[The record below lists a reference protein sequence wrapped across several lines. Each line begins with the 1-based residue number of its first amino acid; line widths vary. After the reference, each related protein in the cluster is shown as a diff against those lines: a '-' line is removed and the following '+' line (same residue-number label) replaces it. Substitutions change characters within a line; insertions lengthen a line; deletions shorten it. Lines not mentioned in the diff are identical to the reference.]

1 MAIVIYSLIKTDLVN
16 NLEMDLSTKIKYL
29 GEVSL
34 FENLPE
40 DDLVD
45 LASLSEIKKYS
56 KHQIIYRVDDEPD
69 EVFILIQGI
78 IKVISK
84 SIEGREVIKTII
96 HPKTLF
102 GIEHL
107 SSQKTRANTAKSID
121 KDVICFSIN
130 SNDFKAYFKGNWA
143 LTEKFIKMLG
153 TKLNYLEERFES
165 LVFKDARERIIDF
178 LKDNAKTNGRQVG
191 LEMLIKHSL
200 TQQDIAN
207 YTGTSR
213 QTVTYVLNDLKRQN
227 QIYFKRKSILIRDI
241 ANLC

>member
-1 MAIVIYSLIKTDLVN
+1 MK
-16 NLEMDLSTKIKYL
+16 MDLNAKMQYL
-29 GEVSL
+29 SEVAL
-34 FENLPE
+34 FEGLPNE
-40 DDLVD
+40 DLMD
-45 LASLSEIKKYS
+45 LASLATIKKYS
-56 KHQIIYRVDDEPD
+56 KHQIIYRVGDTPDD
-69 EVFILIQGI
+69 VFVLVNGI
-78 IKVISK
+78 IKIISK
-84 SIEGREVIKTII
+84 SGEGREVIKTII
-96 HPKTLF
+96 HPKSLF
-102 GIEHL
+102 GIEYL
-107 SSQKTRANTAKSID
+107 SSQNVRLNTAKSID
-121 KDVICFSIN
+121 KDLVCFAIN
-130 SNDFKAYFKGNWA
+130 SKDFKAYLKENWA
-143 LTEKFIKMLG
+143 LTEKFIKMQGARLM
-153 TKLNYLEERFES
+153 YLEERFES

>member
-1 MAIVIYSLIKTDLVN
+1 MK
-16 NLEMDLSTKIKYL
+16 MDLNAKMQYL
-29 GEVSL
+29 SEVAL
-34 FENLPE
+34 FEGLPNE
-40 DDLVD
+40 DLMD
-45 LASLSEIKKYS
+45 LASLATIKKYS
-56 KHQIIYRVDDEPD
+56 KHQIIYRVGDTPDD
-69 EVFILIQGI
+69 VFVLVNGI
-78 IKVISK
+78 IKIISK
-84 SIEGREVIKTII
+84 SGEGREVIKTII
-96 HPKTLF
+96 HPKSLF
-102 GIEHL
+102 GIEYL
-107 SSQKTRANTAKSID
+107 SSQNVRLNTAKSID
-121 KDVICFSIN
+121 KDLICFAIN
-130 SNDFKAYFKGNWA
+130 SKDFKAYLKENWA
-143 LTEKFIKMLG
+143 LTEKFIKMQG
-153 TKLNYLEERFES
+153 TRLMYLEERFES

>member
-1 MAIVIYSLIKTDLVN
+1 
-16 NLEMDLSTKIKYL
+16 MDLNTKAQYL
-29 GEVSL
+29 SEVSL
-34 FENLPE
+34 FESLPQE
-40 DDLVD
+40 DLLD
-45 LASLSEIKKYS
+45 LASLSNIKKYS
-56 KHQIIYRVDDEPD
+56 KHQIIYRVDDDPE
-69 EVFILIQGI
+69 EVFILINGI
-78 IKVISK
+78 IKIISK
-84 SIEGREVIKTII
+84 SGEGREVIKTII

-102 GIEHL
+102 GMEYL
-107 SSQKTRANTAKSID
+107 SGQGQRLNTAKSID
-121 KDVICFSIN
+121 KDIICFSIN
-130 SNDFKAYFKGNWA
+130 SKEFKAYLKDNWQ

-153 TKLNYLEERFES
+153 RKLSYLEDRFES
-165 LVFKDARERIIDF
+165 LVFTDARERIIDF

-241 ANLC
+241 ANLS

>member
-1 MAIVIYSLIKTDLVN
+1 
-16 NLEMDLSTKIKYL
+16 MDLNAKAQYL
-29 GEVSL
+29 SEVSL
-34 FENLPE
+34 FESLPQE
-40 DDLVD
+40 DLLD
-45 LASLSEIKKYS
+45 LASLSTIKKYS
-56 KHQIIYRVDDEPD
+56 KHQIIYRVEDEPE

-78 IKVISK
+78 IKIISK
-84 SIEGREVIKTII
+84 SGEGREVIKTII
-96 HPKTLF
+96 HPRTLF
-102 GIEHL
+102 GMEYL
-107 SSQKTRANTAKSID
+107 SGQDNRLNTAKSID
-121 KDVICFSIN
+121 KDIICFSIN
-130 SNDFKAYFKGNWA
+130 SQEFKAYLKDNWQ

-153 TKLNYLEERFES
+153 RKLSYLEDRFES

-241 ANLC
+241 ANLS

>member
-1 MAIVIYSLIKTDLVN
+1 MK
-16 NLEMDLSTKIKYL
+16 MDLNAKMQYL
-29 GEVSL
+29 SEVSL
-34 FENLPE
+34 FEGLPNE
-40 DDLVD
+40 DLMD
-45 LASLSEIKKYS
+45 LASLATIKKYS
-56 KHQIIYRVDDEPD
+56 KHQIIYRVGDTPED
-69 EVFILIQGI
+69 VFVLVNGI

-84 SIEGREVIKTII
+84 SGEGREVIKTII
-96 HPKTLF
+96 HPKSLF
-102 GIEHL
+102 GIEYL
-107 SSQKTRANTAKSID
+107 SSQNVRLNTAKSID
-121 KDVICFSIN
+121 KDLICFAIN
-130 SNDFKAYFKGNWA
+130 SKDFKAYLKENWA
-143 LTEKFIKMLG
+143 LTEKFIKMQG
-153 TKLNYLEERFES
+153 TRLMYLEDRFES

>member
-1 MAIVIYSLIKTDLVN
+1 
-16 NLEMDLSTKIKYL
+16 MDLHAKTQYL
-29 GEVSL
+29 SEVSL
-34 FENLPE
+34 FENLSQE
-40 DDLVD
+40 DLID
-45 LASLSEIKKYS
+45 LASISSIKKYS
-56 KHQIIYRVDDEPD
+56 KHQIIYRVGDEPED
-69 EVFILIQGI
+69 VYILINGI
-78 IKVISK
+78 IKIISK
-84 SIEGREVIKTII
+84 SGEGREVIKTII
-96 HPKTLF
+96 HPKSLF
-102 GIEHL
+102 GMEYL
-107 SSQKTRANTAKSID
+107 SSQAKRSNTAKSID
-121 KDVICFSIN
+121 KDLICFSIN
-130 SNDFKAYFKGNWA
+130 SKDFKAYLKDNWT

-153 TKLNYLEERFES
+153 TKLSYLEERFES

-241 ANLC
+241 ANLS

>member
-1 MAIVIYSLIKTDLVN
+1 
-16 NLEMDLSTKIKYL
+16 MDLNAKMQYL
-29 GEVSL
+29 SEVSL
-34 FENLPE
+34 FEGLPSE
-40 DDLVD
+40 DLMD
-45 LASLSEIKKYS
+45 LASLASIKKYS
-56 KHQIIYRVDDEPD
+56 KHQIIYRVGDAPDD
-69 EVFILIQGI
+69 VFVLINGI
-78 IKVISK
+78 IKIISK
-84 SIEGREVIKTII
+84 SGEGREVIKTII

-102 GIEHL
+102 GIEYL
-107 SSQKTRANTAKSID
+107 SSQTQRSNTAKSID
-121 KDVICFSIN
+121 KDLVCFAIN
-130 SNDFKAYFKGNWA
+130 SKDFKAYLKENWL
-143 LTEKFIKMLG
+143 LTERFIKMQG
-153 TKLNYLEERFES
+153 TRLMYLEDRFES

-241 ANLC
+241 TNLC

>member
-1 MAIVIYSLIKTDLVN
+1 
-16 NLEMDLSTKIKYL
+16 MDLNAKMQYL
-29 GEVSL
+29 SEVAL
-34 FENLPE
+34 FEGLPSE
-40 DDLVD
+40 DLMD
-45 LASLSEIKKYS
+45 LASLASIKKYS
-56 KHQIIYRVDDEPD
+56 KHQIIYRVGDAPE
-69 EVFILIQGI
+69 EVYVLVNGI
-78 IKVISK
+78 IKIISK
-84 SIEGREVIKTII
+84 SGEGREVIKTII
-96 HPKTLF
+96 HPKSLF
-102 GIEHL
+102 GIEYL
-107 SSQKTRANTAKSID
+107 SSQEQRSNTAKSID
-121 KDVICFSIN
+121 KDLVCFAIN
-130 SNDFKAYFKGNWA
+130 SKDFKTYLKENWT
-143 LTEKFIKMLG
+143 LTERFIKMQG
-153 TKLNYLEERFES
+153 TRLMYLEDRFES

>member
-1 MAIVIYSLIKTDLVN
+1 
-16 NLEMDLSTKIKYL
+16 MDLTAKTQYL
-29 GEVSL
+29 SEVSL
-34 FENLPE
+34 FEGLSH
-40 DDLVD
+40 DDLID
-45 LASLSEIKKYS
+45 LASISTIKKYS
-56 KHQIIYRVDDEPD
+56 KHQIIYRVEDEPE
-69 EVFILIQGI
+69 EVFILIKGI
-78 IKVISK
+78 IKIISK
-84 SIEGREVIKTII
+84 SREGREVIKTII

-102 GIEHL
+102 GMEYI
-107 SSQKTRANTAKSID
+107 SGQADRANTAKSID
-121 KDVICFSIN
+121 KDIICFSID
-130 SNDFKAYFKGNWA
+130 SQEFKAYLKDNWS

-153 TKLNYLEERFES
+153 TKLNYLEDRFES

-241 ANLC
+241 ANLS

>member
-1 MAIVIYSLIKTDLVN
+1 
-16 NLEMDLSTKIKYL
+16 MDLIDKKNYL

-34 FENLPE
+34 FEDLPE
-40 DDLVD
+40 ENLRDIAK
-45 LASLSEIKKYS
+45 LASVKTFK
-56 KHQIIYRVDDEPD
+56 KHQVIYRVGDTADDIY
-69 EVFILIQGI
+69 ILLNGI
-78 IKVISK
+78 IKIISK
-84 SIEGREVIKTII
+84 NGEGREVIKTII
-96 HPKTLF
+96 HPKSLF

-107 SSQKTRANTAKSID
+107 SGHATRMNTSKSID
-121 KDVICFSIN
+121 KDVICLSI
-130 SNDFKAYFKGNWA
+130 SAESFKDYLKHNWE
-143 LTEKFIKMLG
+143 LTERFIQMLG
-153 TKLNYLEERFES
+153 TRLMYVEERFES

-178 LKDNAKTNGRQVG
+178 LKDNAKSFGRQVG

-241 ANLC
+241 ATLS

>member
-1 MAIVIYSLIKTDLVN
+1 
-16 NLEMDLSTKIKYL
+16 MDLTAKTQYL
-29 GEVSL
+29 SEVSL
-34 FENLPE
+34 FEGLTH
-40 DDLVD
+40 DDLID
-45 LASLSEIKKYS
+45 LASISTIKKYS
-56 KHQIIYRVDDEPD
+56 KHQIIYRVEDEPE
-69 EVFILIQGI
+69 EVFILIKGI
-78 IKVISK
+78 IKIISK
-84 SIEGREVIKTII
+84 SREGREVIKTII

-102 GIEHL
+102 GMEYI
-107 SSQKTRANTAKSID
+107 SGQVGRANTAKSID
-121 KDVICFSIN
+121 KDIICFSID
-130 SNDFKAYFKGNWA
+130 SQEFKAYLKDNWS

-153 TKLNYLEERFES
+153 TKLNYLEDRFES

-241 ANLC
+241 ANLS

>member
-1 MAIVIYSLIKTDLVN
+1 
-16 NLEMDLSTKIKYL
+16 MDLNTKAQYL
-29 GEVSL
+29 SEESL
-34 FENLPE
+34 FESLPQE
-40 DDLVD
+40 DLLD
-45 LASLSEIKKYS
+45 LASLSTIKKYS
-56 KHQIIYRVDDEPD
+56 KHQIIYRVEDDPE
-69 EVFILIQGI
+69 EVFILINGI
-78 IKVISK
+78 IKIISK
-84 SIEGREVIKTII
+84 SGEGREVIKTII

-102 GIEHL
+102 GMEYL
-107 SSQKTRANTAKSID
+107 SGQGQRLNTAKSID
-121 KDVICFSIN
+121 KDIICFSIN
-130 SNDFKAYFKGNWA
+130 SKEFKAYLKDNWQ

-153 TKLNYLEERFES
+153 RKLSYLEDRFES

-241 ANLC
+241 ANLS